1 MNKLAISTLGAE
13 LESSAAYCRAEE
25 LGLEIT
31 DFAYP
36 QNLDCDPAPLISR
49 HIKAVTGITPLIFH
63 GPCFDLIVT
72 SLDPEIIE
80 VSRKRH
86 TAALAAAKAIGAT
99 YYIAHTNYNPLIRNP
114 SYQNSWRS
122 RSLDFWLP
130 FADEAGKHNII
141 ISLENLWEPDPDI
154 QAELVAAGNHPN
166 LRATFDNGHALVFSN
181 IPASQ
186 WVATLGTLLVHSHL
200 HDNSGE
206 FDEHKSIGDGKEN
219 WEELLSAIKKYSPQA
234 ILVAE
239 SDSLASNMLSIGRL
253 KAFV

>member
-1 MNKLAISTLGAE
+1 M
-13 LESSAAYCRAEE
+13 
-25 LGLEIT
+25 
-31 DFAYP
+31 
-36 QNLDCDPAPLISR
+36 
-49 HIKAVTGITPLIFH
+49 
-63 GPCFDLIVT
+63 
-72 SLDPEIIE
+72 IE

>member
-1 MNKLAISTLGAE
+1 MLGAE
-13 LESSAAYCRAEE
+13 LESSAAFCRAEE

>member
-1 MNKLAISTLGAE
+1 MLGAE

-122 RSLDFWLP
+122 SSLDFWLP

>member
-1 MNKLAISTLGAE
+1 MNKLAINTLGAE
-13 LESSAAYCRAEE
+13 LEESAAYCRAEG
-25 LGLEIT
+25 LGIEIT
-31 DFAYP
+31 DFAFP
-36 QNLDCDPAPLISR
+36 ENLDCDPAPIISR
-49 HIKAVTGITPLIFH
+49 HIKAVAGITPLIFH

-80 VSRKRH
+80 VSRMRH
-86 TAALAAAKAIGAT
+86 TSALTAAKAIGAT

-114 SYQNSWRS
+114 SYQNNWCS

-141 ISLENLWEPDPDI
+141 ICLENLWEPVPDI
-154 QAELVAAGNHPN
+154 QAELISAANHPN
-166 LRATFDNGHALVFSN
+166 LRASFDNGHALVFSK
-181 IPASQ
+181 IPASG
-186 WVATLGTLLVHSHL
+186 WFATLGPLLAHCHL

-219 WEELLSAIKKYSPQA
+219 WKELVAAIAKYSPQA

-239 SDSLASNMLSIGRL
+239 SGILHSNKQSIGRL
-253 KAFV
+253 KALV